1 MNPRLAWV
9 TGAGG
14 LIGSSLLQT
23 ARPHAAGW
31 RVRGLV
37 RSRLDLTD
45 YKAVREAF
53 ASDRPELIIHCAA
66 ISRSPDC
73 EADPIRARRVNI
85 DVTAVL
91 AELAAAIPFVFLS
104 TDLVFDGQKGGYVET
119 DAPNPLGVYAET
131 KVLAE
136 QVVLRH
142 PRHTVVRTSLNGGT
156 SPTGDRGFNEQMRL
170 AWKAGRTLRLFTDEY
185 RSPLAARVT
194 AQAVWELVARDQPG
208 LYHLAGRERLS
219 RWQIGQLVAARW
231 PRLNPRLEP
240 ASLQHY
246 SGAPRAPDTS
256 LNCARAQ
263 ALLSFPLPGLA
274 DWLASHPE
282 EDF

>member
-23 ARPHAAGW
+23 ARPYAPGW
-31 RVRGLV
+31 TVRGLV

-45 YKAVREAF
+45 YKAVRETF
-53 ASDRPELIIHCAA
+53 ALDQPELILHCAA

-104 TDLVFDGQKGGYVET
+104 TDLVFDGKRGGYAET

-131 KVLAE
+131 KLLAE
-136 QVVLRH
+136 QVVLRN

-170 AWKAGRTLRLFTDEY
+170 AWKSGRTLRLFTDEY
-185 RSPLAARVT
+185 RSPIAARVT
-194 AQAVWELVARDQPG
+194 AQAVWELVARDQPR
-208 LYHLAGRERLS
+208 LYHLAGHERLS

-231 PRLNPRLEP
+231 PKLDPRLEP
-240 ASLQHY
+240 SSLKHY

-256 LNCARAQ
+256 LNCAKAQ
-263 ALLSFPLPGLA
+263 ALLSFPLPGLTE
-274 DWLASHPE
+274 WLASHPE